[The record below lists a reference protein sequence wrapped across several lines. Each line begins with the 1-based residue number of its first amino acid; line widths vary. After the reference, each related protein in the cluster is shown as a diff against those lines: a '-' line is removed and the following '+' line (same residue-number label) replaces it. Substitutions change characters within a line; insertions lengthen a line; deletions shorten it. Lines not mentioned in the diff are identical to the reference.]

1 MTQTPVDAGSPGEF
15 PVNTVRTRR
24 AVLQLAGF
32 LGASLALPDW
42 ELLAAA
48 LHHAPPAAP
57 AVGPSVLDAAEL
69 ADLEAITA
77 QIIPTD
83 STPGAREAGVAQ
95 FIDRALSSFCAPLAA
110 EIRAGLAELRQ
121 GVRTR
126 FPGSASFAALSPAQ
140 QIESLTAIE
149 HSTFFTAVRELTV
162 LGMFSSPAY
171 GGNRDGIGWR
181 LLGFQDEHV
190 FMPPFGYY
198 DRDYPGFQ
206 AQVGKAP

>member
-1 MTQTPVDAGSPGEF
+1 MTQTPVDAGSSAEVLVG
-15 PVNTVRTRR
+15 TVRTRR
-24 AVLQLAGF
+24 AVLQLAGL
-32 LGASLALPDW
+32 LGATLALPDW

-48 LHHAPPAAP
+48 LHHAPPEAAV
-57 AVGPSVLDAAEL
+57 VGPSVLDAAEL

-83 STPGAREAGVAQ
+83 STPGAREAGVVQ
-95 FIDRALSSFCAPLAA
+95 FIDRALSSFFAPLAA
-110 EIRAGLAELRQ
+110 EFRAGLAEFRK

-126 FPGSASFAALSPAQ
+126 FPESTSFAALTSAQ

-149 HSTFFTAVRELTV
+149 HSTFFAAVRELTV

-171 GGNRDGIGWR
+171 GGNRDAVGWR
-181 LLGFQDEHV
+181 LLGFRDEHV
-190 FMPPFGYY
+190 FMPPFGHY

-206 AQVGKAP
+206 AQVGKTP